1 MNGDGVCGTFG
12 VPDGFCQQIVTL
24 KFFQNSHDI
33 SRDV

>member
-24 KFFQNSHDI
+24 KFFSKFP
-33 SRDV
+33 